1 MHCTSARHWEIVSI
15 MHLLLMNWHACCGYF
30 TRLISHSLLIAS
42 AHKTPGDSLS
52 RPVTEQPD
60 IRANECSKGDNIP
73 KMIQEL
79 HDTHTH
85 TGQGLLLWLADWEDE
100 LMHGAIYLGTFLL
113 LLWGANKK
121 MLLLLF
127 AHPKATTPTDWGGRA
142 KRCLVAI

>member
-1 MHCTSARHWEIVSI
+1 
-15 MHLLLMNWHACCGYF
+15 MNWHACCGYF
-30 TRLISHSLLIAS
+30 TRLISHSLLIAK

-85 TGQGLLLWLADWEDE
+85 RSGFVVVACGLGRLAHARCD
-100 LMHGAIYLGTFLL
+100 LFGYFL
-113 LLWGANKK
+113 
-121 MLLLLF
+121 
-127 AHPKATTPTDWGGRA
+127 TTPMGS
-142 KRCLVAI
+142 